1 MNAGDC
7 VGWIREQE
15 RFFHLG
21 VSLALH
27 FGYLCPMDLKK
38 NIRFKIGSETWEMP
52 LGVLLLLGGITLV
65 LMVLGGILGFEFG
78 KSVR

>member
-1 MNAGDC
+1 
-7 VGWIREQE
+7 
-15 RFFHLG
+15 
-21 VSLALH
+21 
-27 FGYLCPMDLKK
+27 MDLKK

-65 LMVLGGILGFEFG
+65 LMVLGGLLGFEFG